1 MWKQETFSLPDRTI
15 TNSDCL
21 LFFSFKNA
29 FDIAFAITAVE
40 FISKLKNKIFIF
52 KKLRENDP
60 YISII
65 QLSFSF
71 FAEL

>member
-1 MWKQETFSLPDRTI
+1 LK
-15 TNSDCL
+15 
-21 LFFSFKNA
+21 A

-52 KKLRENDP
+52 KELRENDP
-60 YISII
+60 YNSII